1 MGNNVDAK
9 AKAVAYKLR
18 KIRELMNLTRE
29 EFCEPLKENVE
40 YWGMIERGEQQISLL
55 KLLQV
60 CEVYQIPIEKVVQFD
75 FQKQDTAD
83 LIKKIN
89 SKSFKN
95 LLLRLLRLCEISRP
109 FCTGGQQGIS
119 HVRRSVSIDMI
130 PPSDPAAFCTIAQVL
145 LPD

>member
-89 SKSFKN
+89 SELQHCNRHQLQVIQKFIT
-95 LLLRLLRLCEISRP
+95 EI
-109 FCTGGQQGIS
+109 
-119 HVRRSVSIDMI
+119 V
-130 PPSDPAAFCTIAQVL
+130 AAL
-145 LPD
+145 